1 MGVNTRSV
9 GVGVISVINLLLG
22 PVGGGGSLVID
33 QSFHVVLVLLS
44 INDDLLCL
52 FQFLFEHLLC
62 LLYFLCLLSDPHFK
76 IKFLPFIG
84 SRSQLVRLDHLL
96 KKLFFSFF
104 LHLNSILPHPQQFRV
119 HLKLEILK
127 MMMFLEILEGMSS
140 KHLRSIARIGL
151 ALFS

>member
-1 MGVNTRSV
+1 MGVDTRSV
-9 GVGVISVINLLLG
+9 GVGVISIINLLLG

-62 LLYFLCLLSDPHFK
+62 FLYFLCLLSDPHFK

-104 LHLNSILPHPQQFRV
+104 LHLNSILPHPQHLRV
-119 HLKLEILK
+119 HLKLEIL
-127 MMMFLEILEGMSS
+127 
-140 KHLRSIARIGL
+140 
-151 ALFS
+151 